1 MLTKVKMGTQAGLVS
16 ELKGWCRG
24 EKLDEAHAVMVI
36 IQEDVST
43 DAIEE
48 TMHSVKCLGR
58 VHVRGRIFNL
68 QHNKY
73 HVLCECKEV
82 VKGDMVPPEV
92 FPIQGGGPWPVIIA
106 EKHRCLGCHQLKL
119 SPWKTSA
126 HCSLQKTLQPSQPRL
141 YCEQ

>member
-1 MLTKVKMGTQAGLVS
+1 MLAKVKMGTQAGLVS

-24 EKLDEAHAVMVI
+24 ETLDEAHAVMVI

-68 QHNKY
+68 QHNRY
-73 HVLCECKEV
+73 HVLCECKE
-82 VKGDMVPPEV
+82 
-92 FPIQGGGPWPVIIA
+92 W
-106 EKHRCLGCHQLKL
+106 
-119 SPWKTSA
+119 
-126 HCSLQKTLQPSQPRL
+126 
-141 YCEQ
+141 